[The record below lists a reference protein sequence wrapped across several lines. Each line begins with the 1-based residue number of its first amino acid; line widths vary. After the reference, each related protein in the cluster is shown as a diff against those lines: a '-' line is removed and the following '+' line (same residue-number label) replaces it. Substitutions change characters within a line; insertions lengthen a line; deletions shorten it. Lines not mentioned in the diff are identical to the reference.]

1 MQLRLRDFFAKAFN
15 KAKKTDTDVFSNTR
29 SMAKLFKEAGRV
41 KKVLSANTEH
51 VAQVFFSLIF
61 YACNSG
67 YWILDLFSKKLN
79 WLKYFF

>member
-1 MQLRLRDFFAKAFN
+1 MKYFRFDHTLGGLEMQLRLRDFFAKAFN

-51 VAQVFFSLIF
+51 VAQVLFYFYSF
-61 YACNSG
+61 YACN
-67 YWILDLFSKKLN
+67 
-79 WLKYFF
+79 